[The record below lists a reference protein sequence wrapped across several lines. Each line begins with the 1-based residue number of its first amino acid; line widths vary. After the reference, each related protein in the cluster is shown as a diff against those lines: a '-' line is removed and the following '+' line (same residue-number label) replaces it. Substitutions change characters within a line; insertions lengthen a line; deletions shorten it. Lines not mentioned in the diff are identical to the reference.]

1 MTQLR
6 RAYPDFRKLDAEIL
20 VLGPDSAAS
29 FQQYW
34 QQEKLPFPGL
44 PDPEHR
50 VLHLYSQEITLF
62 KLGRMP
68 ASMLVDKV
76 GILQLVHYGSSM
88 ADIPSSRVFL
98 DSLDRLHTE
107 A

>member
-6 RAYPDFRKLDAEIL
+6 RAYPDFCRVEAEIL
-20 VLGPDSAAS
+20 VIGPDSAAS
-29 FQQYW
+29 FKQYW

-50 VLHLYSQEITLF
+50 VSNLYSQEIKLF

-76 GILQLVHYGSSM
+76 GILQLVHYGRSM
-88 ADIPSSRVFL
+88 TDIPSSRIFL
-98 DSLDRLHTE
+98 ERIASLP
-107 A
+107 AAI